1 MVSALLGF
9 MAVSGVLGKWN
20 LSRLELKLF
29 PVDEIYDGLP
39 TLLGVELVNH
49 RRRLPVFLMEISL
62 ADASVLFTVVD
73 PGEAQR
79 KSVEMTFHGR
89 GRQQLPQVVLRS
101 RFPINFFIRQTSLS
115 RDQALTVFPRPRPCT
130 EREYPDP
137 GGERGAR
144 QSWSRGQEGDIN
156 RISNYQGGEP
166 LKLIHWKL
174 SARHDALKVKELSAA
189 TRAPIIL
196 ELALLPGSSLEQRI
210 GSAAFLVTRLLK
222 EGRPVGLRAGQ
233 TDIAAASGRQHR
245 LQLLEALATHGQN

>member
-20 LSRLELKLF
+20 LSRLELKLL

-39 TLLGVELVNH
+39 TLLGIELTNR
-49 RRRLPVFLMEISL
+49 RRRLPTFLMEISL
-62 ADASVLFTVVD
+62 AGASVLFPVVD
-73 PGEAQR
+73 PGKAQR
-79 KSVEMTFHGR
+79 KSMEMTFHGR

-101 RFPINFFIRQTSLS
+101 RFPINFFIRQKTLFQ
-115 RDQALTVFPRPRPCT
+115 DQTLTVFPRPRPCA
-130 EREYPDP
+130 ELEYPDP
-137 GGERGAR
+137 GGEHGAR

-174 SARHDALKVKELSAA
+174 SARHDSLKVKELSAA

-196 ELALLPGSSLEQRI
+196 ELAQLPGNSLEQRV
-210 GSAAFLVTRLLK
+210 GAAAFLVTRLLQ
-222 EGRPVGLRAGQ
+222 EGRQVGLRAGQ
-233 TDIAAASGRQHR
+233 TDIAAASGRRHK
-245 LQLLEALATHGQN
+245 LQLLEALATHGQD